1 MMILGIII
9 GTVTIG
15 FVILMFL
22 LFLIGGLIK
31 HKKTRKPFT
40 CCLGY
45 HRPIGR
51 IDFDGCSLICSC
63 KKCGSKLLQDSQGN
77 WFDVD

>member
-1 MMILGIII
+1 MIIFGIII
-9 GTVTIG
+9 GAVTIS

-22 LFLIGGLIK
+22 LFLISGLIK
-31 HKKTRKPFT
+31 HKKTKKPFA

-45 HRPIGR
+45 HRPIGKP
-51 IDFDGCSLICSC
+51 DFDGCSLICHC
-63 KKCGSKLLQDSQGN
+63 EKCGNKLLQDSQGN

>member
-1 MMILGIII
+1 MVILGIII
-9 GTVTIG
+9 GSVTIG
-15 FVILMFL
+15 FVVLMFL
-22 LFLIGGLIK
+22 LFLIGGLIQ
-31 HKKTRKPFT
+31 HKKTKKPLT

-45 HRPIGR
+45 HRPVGK
-51 IDFDGCSLICSC
+51 IDFDGCSLICCC